1 MRRKT
6 AGFTL
11 IEILVVITIIAGLM
25 GLVVAFIGK
34 ANRTRD
40 NVITSTRIGGLQAA
54 LTGVANKQALA
65 MYPSADLAKL
75 RGPKGE
81 KVGEM
86 AGVPNDT
93 NMGIETLYVAIHLA
107 TLSIRLDEKDEWFG
121 NTDEDSM
128 SSNPTSSTKL
138 DLLEYVDA
146 WGNPFAY
153 FSAGE
158 YKNFAPVSKYMM
170 ADGRTVVVEPHR
182 SEKTGQALNRGT
194 YQLFSAGPDLE
205 FNTDDDIGNW

>member
-1 MRRKT
+1 MRRKA

-34 ANRTRD
+34 AGSTRD
-40 NVITSTRIGGLQAA
+40 QVTTTTRIGGLQAA
-54 LTGVANKQALA
+54 MTAIANKQALA

-93 NMGIETLYVAIHLA
+93 NIGIECLYVAIHLS
-107 TLSIRLDEKDEWFG
+107 TLSIRIDEKDEWFG

-128 SSNPTSSTKL
+128 ASNPTSAGKL

-153 FSAGE
+153 FSARE
-158 YKNFAPVSKYMM
+158 YKNSGPVSKYLM
-170 ADGRTVVVEPHR
+170 ADGRTVVVTPHR
-182 SEKTGQALNRGT
+182 SEKTGLALNQGT
-194 YQLFSAGPDLE
+194 YQIFSAGPDLE
-205 FNTDDDIGNW
+205 FNTEDDIGNW